1 MIEII
6 GTELNQWDVGRSVTV
21 TDTSATHVHFAN
33 TGDSK
38 AVIMEF
44 AEGGVNIPDFL
55 LQTGKQLCVYAVANG
70 VTVERKTF
78 PVRKRERPE
87 NYVYDDDQRNYIY
100 ELIKAAE
107 DAAANNVGRTT
118 AAGGEIFGDYEK
130 NEANAEYATAFGT
143 ENKAHGVA
151 SFASGA
157 KQQHETD
164 TPYPKDE
171 NGNEI
176 IPDDAWRYN
185 EAVGT
190 ASTAMGMGNV
200 AFSRAS
206 KAFGFRT
213 QTGRP
218 PSVEWFEKRPELL
231 QVMGAVQGDGS
242 IEVYPG
248 GSSSTN
254 MTHTYP
260 ILGSVLIFEYSAT
273 KEESGDSVNASIR
286 FQFKKAIGG
295 YTEKDHR
302 LVTDG
307 EIQVVKIDVPSGYTE
322 VHVYWRTGLVNSG
335 STVFNIKNQKIFFCD
350 KENRGQAAVAL
361 GADTAAL
368 GNHAIA
374 GGWRAIARGAHSFA
388 LGSADTYSETPTEA
402 SGYGAVAIGKGAK
415 ASGSRS
421 VAMGVGATS
430 SGKASVALGDGTTS
444 TGQGSFAVG
453 VGCTASNYTAFAC
466 GEKNTASAYNAFA
479 GGSGSVASHANA
491 VAIGRALKTGKGN
504 HAVFGQY
511 NDSTANTDS
520 LLTVGKGTSDSTR
533 SNAFDVKSNGNILVG
548 GKSVHSGA
556 DYAEF
561 FEWTDGNPNAEDR
574 IGLIVALDGEKVRP
588 AMPGDDVLGI
598 VSGTAAVLGDSA
610 AMYWK
615 DKYLTDEFGRTIC
628 DMVEEFIELP
638 DPETGEMV
646 KESTGLMPQPRLNP
660 NFDPDST
667 YIPREARKEWDQIG
681 MMGKLYVRDDGTLA
695 AGDYGCPGE
704 NGVLTKSDSKT
715 NIRVMK
721 RTGDNIVLVLL
732 K

>member
-6 GTELNQWDVGRSVTV
+6 GAELNQWDVGRSVKV
-21 TDTSATHVHFAN
+21 TDVGATHVHFAN
-33 TGDSK
+33 TGDSQ
-38 AVIMEF
+38 AVIMDAAQ
-44 AEGGVNIPDFL
+44 AEVKIPDFL
-55 LQTGKQLCVYAVANG
+55 LQTGKQLCVYAVADG

-87 NYVYDDDQRNYIY
+87 NYVYDDDHRNYIY
-100 ELIKAAE
+100 DLIQDLENAIAE
-107 DAAANNVGRTT
+107 AQLFKVGRTT
-118 AAGGEIFGDYEK
+118 EAGGEIFNDYEK
-130 NEANAEYATAFGT
+130 NEANAKYAAAFGT
-143 ENKAHGVA
+143 ESKSFGVA

-218 PSVEWFEKRPELL
+218 PSEDWFDKRPELI
-231 QVMGAVQGDGS
+231 QVMGAILGDGS

-248 GSSSTN
+248 GSSNTN

-286 FQFKKAIGG
+286 FNFKKASGG
-295 YTEKDHR
+295 YTEKAHR
-302 LVTDG
+302 LVTNG
-307 EIQVVKIDVPSGYTE
+307 EIQVVKIDVPSGCTE
-322 VHVYWRTGLVNSG
+322 VNVYWRTGLVNSG
-335 STVFNIKNQKIFFCD
+335 STVFNIKNRKIFFCD
-350 KENRGQAAVAL
+350 KENIGQGAVAT

-374 GGWRAIARGAHSFA
+374 GGWRAIARGYNSFA
-388 LGSADTYSETPTEA
+388 LGSAETYAETPTEA

-415 ASGSRS
+415 ASGSRAVS
-421 VAMGVGATS
+421 IGVNTNA
-430 SGKASVALGDGTTS
+430 SGKTSTALGRDTIA
-444 TGQGSFAVG
+444 TGEG
-453 VGCTASNYTAFAC
+453 AFAC
-466 GEKNTASAYNAFA
+466 GIGSKAKSFASIA
-479 GGSGSVASHANA
+479 GGNDSETNHLNSIA
-491 VAIGRALKTGKGN
+491 VGRWLLTGKSN
-504 HAVFGQY
+504 QAVFGQY

-520 LLTVGKGTSDSTR
+520 LLTVGKGTSNTAR

-574 IGLIVALDGEKVRP
+574 IGLVVALDGEKVRP
-588 AMPGDDVLGI
+588 AMPCDDVLGI

-667 YIPREARKEWDQIG
+667 YIPREERKEWDQIG

-704 NGVLTKSDSKT
+704 NGVLTKSGSKT